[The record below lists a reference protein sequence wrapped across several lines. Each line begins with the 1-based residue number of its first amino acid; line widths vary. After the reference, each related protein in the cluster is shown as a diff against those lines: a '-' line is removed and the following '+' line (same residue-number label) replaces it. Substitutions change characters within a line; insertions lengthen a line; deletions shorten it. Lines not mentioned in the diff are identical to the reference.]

1 MNISDFHSLFG
12 RNMQLQTK
20 FHLQPNSCFAGKLDW
35 ERDVTLNPGKRRCF
49 LMNLECNWDD
59 IFGGLN
65 QPTIFYNSRESSG
78 ESSGLDHQLVHKNW
92 CFTVAGMNKVSTV
105 SIFFSCAWVL
115 AVQWALLSTN
125 VQTLEW
131 TVTATPVWWT
141 CDTCMWT
148 ANQWALFPPIYNF

>member
-49 LMNLECNWDD
+49 LVNLECNWDD

-65 QPTIFYNSRESSG
+65 QPTIFLQFSWIKWSRPPIDSRELMFYCCRYKQSVDCLNLFFLCMSACCAM
-78 ESSGLDHQLVHKNW
+78 STFIDKCANTWMNSHSDPCLVN
-92 CFTVAGMNKVSTV
+92 
-105 SIFFSCAWVL
+105 
-115 AVQWALLSTN
+115 
-125 VQTLEW
+125 
-131 TVTATPVWWT
+131 
-141 CDTCMWT
+141 MW
-148 ANQWALFPPIYNF
+148 YMYVDR